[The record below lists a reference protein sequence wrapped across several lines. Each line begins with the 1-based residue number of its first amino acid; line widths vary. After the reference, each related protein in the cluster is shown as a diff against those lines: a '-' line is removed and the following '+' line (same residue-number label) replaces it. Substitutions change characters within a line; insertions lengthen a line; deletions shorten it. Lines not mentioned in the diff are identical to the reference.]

1 VWQEQRRK
9 TLQDRAAKEL
19 EDKNGLAATAKEELS
34 NFYAEREKKI
44 TAAKEQNRVTE
55 KELKG
60 EMSSVFASGTIWE
73 QVAKMVNLQTTD
85 KGGPDRMRSLLIQLK
100 NQK

>member
-1 VWQEQRRK
+1 M
-9 TLQDRAAKEL
+9 
-19 EDKNGLAATAKEELS
+19 G
-34 NFYAEREKKI
+34 
-44 TAAKEQNRVTE
+44 TE

-60 EMSSVFASGTIWE
+60 DMSSVFASGTIWE